1 MSATAELL
9 RGTRPLPHPIPGEQ
23 AAPTCARPRRAPP
36 TASQAPPAQSPRLR
50 GAGDG
55 TPSPCVHLSWPL
67 GTLGV
72 FFHLIVPHLYPHF
85 TDEETEA
92 PRGKQLPRVP
102 RLVRGEVAFLRWLS
116 LESPVLDTHV
126 TQHEALNPSASRNEH
141 GFLPTWGA
149 VRVPQS
155 SAAQN
160 ASLTRSSP
168 GGALWPRDSDSGGGR

>member
-1 MSATAELL
+1 MLARGGHRPPRLKLL
-9 RGTRPLPHPIPGEQ
+9 RLSLPVCGAGVTQ
-23 AAPTCARPRRAPP
+23 F
-36 TASQAPPAQSPRLR
+36 R

-55 TPSPCVHLSWPL
+55 TPSPCVPLSWPL

-92 PRGKQLPRVP
+92 PRGKQLPGVP
-102 RLVRGEVAFLRWLS
+102 RLARGEVAFLRWLS

-141 GFLPTWGA
+141 VSYPRGA
-149 VRVPQS
+149 RSESHSLQPPRMPPSPIPVLVGPSGLGILTAVVADRVMAPKGV
-155 SAAQN
+155 
-160 ASLTRSSP
+160 P
-168 GGALWPRDSDSGGGR
+168 V